1 MPETTGATMPLEG
14 TTTVDDKM
22 TFEPGRLSYVA
33 ARRIAALV
41 AQRVKPHVGTA
52 AVVLAGDAFLADLG
66 NLRAAT
72 LQLEMLADDY
82 RRVSGSLNAANA
94 NRTASMTPT
103 VLTTGVVPAVTAGL
117 QGALGLVSL
126 LRENVEFKG
135 VETRVDPR
143 AFEIAL
149 ASQLTARGVAKVYVP
164 DLMVVKTPDD
174 TNESFRGKWR
184 VMQEA
189 RQAAW
194 QSVGPLLADLARKDA
209 ELDLASRTGTAAQV
223 AALSSDVI
231 QLRRTVEPF
240 TEILQH
246 AEKRLGDLQAQ
257 WDKASE
263 TTSLTML
270 TRLLRAEA
278 IDAMTPRYLHAAVV
292 LSGGHNRVSR
302 NLFRMIFLGDGLS
315 SMGGVVVR
323 WALLEADGR
332 FVAGDLS
339 EARQAARFPGTFAD
353 FSEME

>member
-1 MPETTGATMPLEG
+1 MPETTSATTPLEG

-33 ARRIAALV
+33 ARRIATLV
-41 AQRVKPHVGTA
+41 AQRVKPHVGSA
-52 AVVLAGDAFLADLG
+52 PVVLAGDAFLTDLG
-66 NLRAAT
+66 NLGAAK
-72 LQLEMLADDY
+72 LQLAMLADDY
-82 RRVSGSLNAANA
+82 QRVSGSLNAANA
-94 NRTASMTPT
+94 NRTASTTPA
-103 VLTTGVVPAVTAGL
+103 VVSMAVVPAVTAGL

-135 VETRVDPR
+135 VETKVDPR

-149 ASQLTARGVAKVYVP
+149 ASQLTARGVANVFVP
-164 DLMVVKTPDD
+164 DLMVVRTPAATPD
-174 TNESFRGKWR
+174 SFRGKWQA
-184 VMQEA
+184 VQKE

-194 QSVGPLLADLARKDA
+194 QAVGPLVADLARKDA

-223 AALSSDVI
+223 AALSNDVL
-231 QLRRTVEPF
+231 QLRRAVEPL
-240 TEILQH
+240 TEILKH
-246 AEKRLGDLQAQ
+246 AETRLADLQSQ

-263 TTSLTML
+263 TTGLTML

-278 IDAMTPRYLHAAVV
+278 IEAMSPRYLHAAVV

-339 EARQAARFPGTFAD
+339 EARRAAQFPGRFAD

>member
-1 MPETTGATMPLEG
+1 MPETTSATTSLEG

-33 ARRIAALV
+33 ARRIATLV
-41 AQRVKPHVGTA
+41 AQRVKPDVGSA
-52 AVVLAGDAFLADLG
+52 SVVLAGDAFLADLG
-66 NLRAAT
+66 NLGTAK
-72 LQLEMLADDY
+72 LQLAMLADDY
-82 RRVSGSLNAANA
+82 RRVSESLSAATA

-103 VLTTGVVPAVTAGL
+103 VVATAAVTAGL

-135 VETRVDPR
+135 VETKVDPR

-149 ASQLTARGVAKVYVP
+149 ASQLKARGVAEVYVP
-164 DLMVVKTPDD
+164 DLMVLKTPAD
-174 TNESFRGKWR
+174 TDESFRGKWR
-184 VMQEA
+184 AMQEA

-223 AALSSDVI
+223 AALSSDVL
-231 QLRRTVEPF
+231 QLRRSVEPL
-240 TEILQH
+240 TEILKH
-246 AEKRLGDLQAQ
+246 AETRLADLQAQ

-263 TTSLTML
+263 TTGLTML

-278 IDAMTPRYLHAAVV
+278 IDAMSPRYLHAALV

-339 EARQAARFPGTFAD
+339 EARRAAQFPGRFAD
-353 FSEME
+353 FADME